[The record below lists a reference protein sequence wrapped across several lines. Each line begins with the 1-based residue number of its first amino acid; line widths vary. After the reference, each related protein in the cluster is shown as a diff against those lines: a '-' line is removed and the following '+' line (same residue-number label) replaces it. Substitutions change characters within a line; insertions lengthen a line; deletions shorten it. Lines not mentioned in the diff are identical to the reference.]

1 MLLPSLCCLA
11 ILFTCSPLLLVPAWC
26 LALFAIVVCARVSL
40 VLIAV
45 IGLIF
50 LGGAICSVILEL
62 WVGQLTALFA
72 LLFVTAILVKELPA
86 TVVLEEAFKVRS
98 NLLQDVPP
106 VHRDEA
112 LREDDSNV
120 IEVRFKL
127 VDTFAGYRVDSLETI
142 EVFEDDCHIE
152 VLYVESDT
160 LEVDCLDVPDVNYEE
175 GLLRDC
181 DQTILYSSPDFD
193 SGLSRAPH
201 EPQVFN
207 WNVEFDCLGAFL

>member
-1 MLLPSLCCLA
+1 M
-11 ILFTCSPLLLVPAWC
+11 
-26 LALFAIVVCARVSL
+26 
-40 VLIAV
+40 
-45 IGLIF
+45 
-50 LGGAICSVILEL
+50 
-62 WVGQLTALFA
+62 
-72 LLFVTAILVKELPA
+72 KELPA
-86 TVVLEEAFKVRS
+86 TVVLEEAFKVRP

-112 LREDDSNV
+112 LRKDDSNV

-152 VLYVESDT
+152 VLNVESDT
-160 LEVDCLDVPDVNYEE
+160 LEVDCLDVPDVNNEE

-181 DQTILYSSPDFD
+181 DQTILDSSPDFD

-201 EPQVFN
+201 EP
-207 WNVEFDCLGAFL
+207 